1 MKDFL
6 KVYKNIARESTV
18 SRASFKERIYTFKE
32 HFVTLR
38 EAPILKGFV
47 VRKSQVVFLGRNMA

>member
-6 KVYKNIARESTV
+6 KVYKNIARESTS

-32 HFVTLR
+32 HTLR